1 MCHPRQSKVAAR
13 NRRKM
18 SSKLC
23 EILKR
28 RLPMSSSPMRS
39 LSLMRHRVMPKLLHR
54 SDNHPLVSEIF
65 MIHPSFFFDDGR
77 APAPSCRRVL
87 AVDQSSDERFFFGGR
102 TRASIGVPHRTKHR
116 TRNALLERQTE
127 ESLALP
133 ATAISKFRVAEARTE
148 KKNKPN
154 ARKTI
159 LCRTYLTWL

>member
-1 MCHPRQSKVAAR
+1 
-13 NRRKM
+13 M

-23 EILKR
+23 EIHER
-28 RLPMSSSPMRS
+28 RLPISSSPMRS
-39 LSLMRHRVMPKLLHR
+39 LSLMRQRVMPRLLHQ
-54 SDNHPLVSEIF
+54 SDNHPLVCEMF
-65 MIHPSFFFDDGR
+65 MIHPSCFFDDGR
-77 APAPSCRRVL
+77 TPAPSCRRVL
-87 AVDQSSDERFFFGGR
+87 ALDQSSDEMFFFGGR

>member
-18 SSKLC
+18 SSKLR

-28 RLPMSSSPMRS
+28 RLPMSSNPMRS

-87 AVDQSSDERFFFGGR
+87 AFDQSSDESFFL
-102 TRASIGVPHRTKHR
+102 AVV
-116 TRNALLERQTE
+116 LERVS
-127 ESLALP
+127 ESLIVLSIAREMHCWNGRLKSLWLYQRPPYPSFESQKLEQKKRTSPTP
-133 ATAISKFRVAEARTE
+133 ARQFCVGRI
-148 KKNKPN
+148 
-154 ARKTI
+154 
-159 LCRTYLTWL
+159 

>member
-18 SSKLC
+18 SSKLR

-28 RLPMSSSPMRS
+28 RLPMSSNPMRS

-116 TRNALLERQTE
+116 TRNALLGRQTE

-148 KKNKPN
+148 DRTSPTP
-154 ARKTI
+154 ARQFCVGRI
-159 LCRTYLTWL
+159 

>member
-1 MCHPRQSKVAAR
+1 
-13 NRRKM
+13 M
-18 SSKLC
+18 SSKLR

-28 RLPMSSSPMRS
+28 RLPMSSNPMRS

-54 SDNHPLVSEIF
+54 SENHPLVCEILLL
-65 MIHPSFFFDDGR
+65 HPSFFFFYDGR

-102 TRASIGVPHRTKHR
+102 TRASIRVPHRTKHR